1 MSVTITLSDGLNAAC
16 FLFLTLTWMELPAR
30 RTSDKWSAHRQ
41 KGESRVSALSWF
53 PVEKKTQ
60 QGDKKCCEEIL
71 CVHSILCHQHV
82 FVKDFRS
89 TACIHSSMYPLP
101 LSQSC
106 SPPAGVAEADS
117 RVIGDVLTQQL
128 CPLAEL
134 AAAFH
139 GEYNVSR
146 L

>member
-1 MSVTITLSDGLNAAC
+1 MSDTITLSDEVNAAC
-16 FLFLTLTWMELPAR
+16 LIFLTLTWMELPAR
-30 RTSDKWSAHRQ
+30 HTSDKWSVHRQ
-41 KGESRVSALSWF
+41 KGEPRVSALSWF
-53 PVEKKTQ
+53 PVKKKTQ
-60 QGDKKCCEEIL
+60 QGNKKCCKEIL
-71 CVHSILCHQHV
+71 CVINILCHQHV
-82 FVKDFRS
+82 FVIDFWS
-89 TACIHSSMYPLP
+89 TACIHRSMYPLP
-101 LSQSC
+101 LSQSY
-106 SPPAGVAEADS
+106 SPPAGVEEADT